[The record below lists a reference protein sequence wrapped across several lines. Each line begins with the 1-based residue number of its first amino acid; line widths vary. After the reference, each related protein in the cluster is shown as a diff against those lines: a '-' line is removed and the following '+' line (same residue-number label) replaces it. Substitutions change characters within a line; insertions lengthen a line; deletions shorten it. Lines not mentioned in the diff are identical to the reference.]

1 MNKKISLIILL
12 SLSILNLLTHIII
25 DYSNNKKFNTIA
37 KNTDYKEKNIITF
50 ALKIVNES
58 NLDIYL
64 YYLDNRNEIININD
78 FRSNSYPILPGI
90 KNGEVVNYSLYNTNH
105 LITRW
110 INNDESLFFVY
121 ANKNFFSSFSYY
133 FSQLLIFVLFYFIF
147 IILIYKEREASKRKE
162 LDIER
167 TSKDLLLA
175 LSHEVNTPLTII
187 QGYVDLLHK
196 KRKYDSNYI
205 ESIQSNIDRLENSV
219 SDILEIASNKYFV
232 DKKNELASNVIEKA
246 INNYKVF
253 FPNKSIKLIV
263 NNNFTVSPVL
273 YYKLLFSNIF
283 SNYYKHSVAESSL
296 EVVLEEYQNSYSIFI
311 RQYPC
316 KLYKSHNKGNG
327 LDIIDLICEINN
339 IKLTRDEYYNYN
351 IEIVK

>member
-1 MNKKISLIILL
+1 LNKKISLLILL
-12 SLSILNLLTHIII
+12 TFSIFNSLTHIII

-37 KNTDYKEKNIITF
+37 KSTDYKDKNIITF

-64 YYLDNRNEIININD
+64 YYLDNRDEIININD
-78 FRSNSYPILPGI
+78 FRSNSYPILPDI

-110 INNDESLFFVY
+110 INKDESLYFVY
-121 ANKNFFSSFSYY
+121 YNKKFFSSFSYY
-133 FSQLLIFVLFYFIF
+133 FSQLLIFVIYFFIF
-147 IILIYKEREASKRKE
+147 IIFIYKEREASKRKE

-167 TSKDLLLA
+167 TNKNLLLA

-196 KRKYDSNYI
+196 NRKYDSNYI

-219 SDILEIASNKYFV
+219 SDILEITNNKYFV
-232 DKKNELASNVIEKA
+232 DKKCEPASNVIEKT

-263 NNNFTVSPVL
+263 YNDFTVFPVL

-283 SNYYKHSVAESSL
+283 SNYYKHSIAESSL
-296 EVVLEEYQNSYSIFI
+296 EVTLEEYQNTYSICI
-311 RQYPC
+311 RQLP
-316 KLYKSHNKGNG
+316 YKMYKNHNKGNG

-339 IKLTRDEYYNYN
+339 IKLSRDDYYNYN
-351 IEIVK
+351 IEILK